1 MASVTLRTTCSILE
15 NGGASILAEIIDST
29 DIPSEILVF
38 KKTKVL
44 VEDYY
49 VGVATPWEIST
60 YPTSRNEAT
69 SFYRKSSGTL
79 TFDSVSSAKIAKDE
93 LSSIML
99 ERVQAYAD
107 IAGFEGVTVTEL
119 ESV

>member
-38 KKTKVL
+38 KKTKAL
-44 VEDYY
+44 VDDYY
-49 VGVATPWEIST
+49 VGVATPWEIAN

-79 TFDSVSSAKIAKDE
+79 TFDNVASAKLAKTE
-93 LSSIML
+93 LNVIL
-99 ERVQAYAD
+99 QERVQAYAD
-107 IAGFEGVTVTEL
+107 ISGFEGITVTEL

>member
-29 DIPSEILVF
+29 DIPSELLVF

-49 VGVATPWEIST
+49 VGVATPWEISN
-60 YPTSRNEAT
+60 YPASRNEAT

-79 TFDSVSSAKIAKDE
+79 TFDNVASAKLAKDE
-93 LSSIML
+93 LSDIVL
-99 ERVQAYAD
+99 DRVQAYAD
-107 IAGFEGVTVTEL
+107 ISGFEGVTVTEL